1 MAPLTSRQQEVLSC
15 IKDFI
20 RRHGFSPT
28 LREIAKAIGV
38 KSTNCVDDHL
48 RAIARKGYL
57 RRGTQARSVVVVGEK
72 LDPLMAEERA
82 LVEAVRG
89 EVEEMLR
96 QSPGLQER
104 AADRSI
110 APGNKVLAL
119 PRLLAVIDRLAP
131 VQS

>member
-1 MAPLTSRQQEVLSC
+1 MAPLTSRQQEVLTS

-20 RRHGFSPT
+20 RTHGFSPT
-28 LREIAKAIGV
+28 LREIAQAIGV

-48 RAIARKGYL
+48 RSLARKGYL

-82 LVEAVRG
+82 LVEAVRA

-96 QSPGLQER
+96 QSPGVQER
-104 AADRSI
+104 AADLSI

-131 VQS
+131 GKP